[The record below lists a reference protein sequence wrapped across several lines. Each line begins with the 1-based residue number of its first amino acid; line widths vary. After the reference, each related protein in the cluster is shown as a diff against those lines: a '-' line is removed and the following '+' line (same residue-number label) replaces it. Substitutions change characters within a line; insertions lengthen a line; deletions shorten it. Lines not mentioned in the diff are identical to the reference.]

1 VNALIARDLRLA
13 FDRGWGWMSG
23 VMFYVAFVA
32 LISISVG
39 GNTPVLSAIGPGVAW
54 AGLLFGVMIGS
65 PYLFSN
71 DIRNGSLDA
80 LRLGGFSLPQIV
92 GARMISNAILTLG
105 PLVIATVLIG
115 QFLFLRDGQV
125 WRLIA
130 SLLVAAPIIS
140 AYSVF
145 SGALMARRGAGG
157 LVGVLVTLPLL
168 APVLIF
174 GVSAVSTGADTL
186 WRSPEIQ
193 ALAGLSLIGAV
204 LGLFGAVAALRT
216 NAE

>member
-1 VNALIARDLRLA
+1 V
-13 FDRGWGWMSG
+13 
-23 VMFYVAFVA
+23 VFYVAFVA
-32 LISISVG
+32 LVSISVG
-39 GNTPVLSAIGPGVAW
+39 GNPPVLSAIGPGVAW
-54 AGLLFGVMIGS
+54 AGLLFGVMIGA
-65 PYLFSN
+65 PHLFSD
-71 DIRNGSLDA
+71 DIRNGAFDA
-80 LRLGGFSLPQIV
+80 LRLGGFSLTQIV
-92 GARMISNAILTLG
+92 GARMISTALLTLG
-105 PLVIATVLIG
+105 PLLIATLLIA

-130 SLLVAAPIIS
+130 SILVAAPIIS

-174 GVSAVSTGADTL
+174 GVSAVNSGAEAL
-186 WRSPEIQ
+186 WLSPEIR
-193 ALAGLSLIGAV
+193 ALVGLSLIGTV
-204 LGLFGAVAALRT
+204 LGLFGSVAALRT